1 MTLIERLDDARS
13 RWNVL
18 RHPFYV
24 RWERG
29 ELSADEL
36 AEYAGEYRHA
46 VAALAETAERAA
58 ALGGAEHAAEE
69 RAHVSLW
76 DDFASA
82 TGADGARAPH
92 AETTSCVAAWTGA
105 ADPLAALA
113 ILYAVEAGQ
122 PDISQTKLAGLV
134 EHYGFEP
141 DGDGTGYFVVHA
153 ERDHAHAAEARELL
167 ERHASPEDEDRLVA
181 TAELALAGNWA
192 LLDGVSR

>member
-29 ELSADEL
+29 ELSTDEL

-46 VAALAETAERAA
+46 VAALAEAAEQAA
-58 ALGGAEHAAEE
+58 ELGGAEHAAEE
-69 RAHVSLW
+69 RAHVALW

-82 TGADGARAPH
+82 AGAAGTRAPH
-92 AETTSCVAAWTGA
+92 AETSSCVAAWTGA

-122 PDISQTKLAGLV
+122 PDISRTKLAGLV
-134 EHYGFEP
+134 EHYGFEA

-167 ERHASPEDEDRLVA
+167 ERHALPEDEDRLVA

>member
-1 MTLIERLDDARS
+1 MSLIERLDDARS

-29 ELSADEL
+29 ELTPAEL

-58 ALGGAEHAAEE
+58 ELGGREHAAEE

-76 DDFASA
+76 DDFATA
-82 TGADGARAPH
+82 VEAEDANEPH
-92 AETTSCVAAWTGA
+92 AETTSCVAAWTA
-105 ADPLAALA
+105 APDPLAALA
-113 ILYAVEAGQ
+113 ILYAIEAGQ
-122 PDISQTKLAGLV
+122 PDVSGTKLEGLV

-141 DGDGTGYFVVHA
+141 DARGAGYFVVHA
-153 ERDHAHAAEARELL
+153 ERDHAHAAEARALL
-167 ERHASPEDEDRLVA
+167 ERHARPQDDDRLVA